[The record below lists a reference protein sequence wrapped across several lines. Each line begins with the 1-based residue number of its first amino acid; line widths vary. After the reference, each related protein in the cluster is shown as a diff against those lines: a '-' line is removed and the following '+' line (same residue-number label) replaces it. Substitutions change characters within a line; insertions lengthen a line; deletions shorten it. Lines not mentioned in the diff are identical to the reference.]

1 MFFKKKKEIEKL
13 KREIDSLTT
22 ANNALT
28 KSNKE
33 LKEELNGDHVDSAFC
48 AVCENGIPL
57 KDCWGNLYKVKC
69 AFKCEC
75 ENFERKPQ

>member
-1 MFFKKKKEIEKL
+1 MFFNKKKEIEKL

-33 LKEELNGDHVDSAFC
+33 LNGDHVDTDFC
-48 AVCENGIPL
+48 SVCENGIPL
-57 KDCWGNLYKVKC
+57 KDCWGNWYEAKC

-75 ENFERKPQ
+75 ENFKRKPQ